1 MTSKQQDRNE
11 RALSAGQSSERL
23 SVHAVR
29 GGTIAFGGQIAR
41 LIIQMAGTV
50 ILARLLT
57 PADFGL
63 IAMAATVTA
72 FIGMFTDM
80 GLSTATIQRTNV
92 SQELVS
98 TLFFVNVA
106 AGLVLMLFAVIAAP
120 FAAWVFDDPRVLL
133 LVICLALA
141 IPISAAAAQH
151 NALLVRAMRW
161 IPVQL
166 IAIIGQLAGLIT
178 GVLMAWWGE
187 FGYWAIIGQTLVAAI
202 ASFAL
207 SWYFCAWRPS
217 WVTNWNNARTE
228 LGFGANL
235 SAFNFLNY
243 FHRQFDNVLIGWR
256 WGAVE
261 LGYYS
266 RAYNLLT
273 LPIGMVNGA
282 MSQIA
287 VPMLSKLKDAPEDWN
302 RAFLQM
308 STVTAYA
315 GIGICTILLVSGR
328 PLIRV
333 LLGEQW
339 DAVADI
345 FAYLS
350 ISSILATGG
359 NSCGWVFVSLGK
371 SREYLRWGMVAI
383 PFMVLSFV
391 IGLPWKASGVAL
403 SYAIAM
409 AINVPLYYTYALRQ
423 TTLTKRR
430 LLGWIGPVYALAII
444 SILAGL
450 ALRPFV
456 ESMPPLAQ
464 IVINSAL
471 VAILYLGGG
480 YLCLTRLAH
489 YDTLK
494 AIVFAASGR
503 ALASF
508 TKKGL
513 AG

>member
-1 MTSKQQDRNE
+1 MTPKQQDRNE
-11 RALSAGQSSERL
+11 RALSAGQSGERL
-23 SVHAVR
+23 SEHAVR

-41 LIIQMAGTV
+41 LIVQMAGTV

-80 GLSTATIQRTNV
+80 GLSTATIQRSVV
-92 SQELVS
+92 SQQLVS
-98 TLFFVNVA
+98 TLFFINLA
-106 AGLVLMLFAVIAAP
+106 AGFMLMIIAVIAAP
-120 FAAWVFDDPRVLL
+120 VAAWIFDDPRVLV
-133 LVICLALA
+133 LVICLAAA

-161 IPVQL
+161 IPIQI
-166 IAIIGQLAGLIT
+166 IAVVGQLAGLAT
-178 GVLMAWWGE
+178 GVLMAWWAE
-187 FGYWAIIGQTLVAAI
+187 AGYWAIIGQTLVAAST
-202 ASFAL
+202 SFAL

-217 WVTNWNNARTE
+217 WMLNWHNARAE
-228 LGFGANL
+228 IGFGAHL
-235 SAFNFLNY
+235 SGFNFLNY

-287 VPMLSKLKDAPEDWN
+287 VPLLSKLKESPEEWN
-302 RAFLQM
+302 RAYLQM
-308 STVTAYA
+308 STITAYA

-328 PLIRV
+328 PLISI
-333 LLGEQW
+333 LLGDQW
-339 DAVADI
+339 GAVADI

-371 SREYLRWGMVAI
+371 SREYFRWALFAS
-383 PFMVLSFV
+383 PLFVLSFA

-409 AINVPLYYTYALRQ
+409 AINVPLYYTYALMQ
-423 TTLTKRR
+423 TTLSWKR
-430 LLGWIGPVYALAII
+430 LLAWIGPVYGLSLAAAA
-444 SILAGL
+444 AGL
-450 ALRPFV
+450 AARPLV
-456 ESMPPLAQ
+456 NSLPPVAQ
-464 IVINSAL
+464 IVIGSL
-471 VAILYLGGG
+471 IVTVIYLGGG
-480 YLCLTRLAH
+480 FICLTRMSH
-489 YDTLK
+489 YATLK
-494 AIVFAASGR
+494 TIVFAAVAR
-503 ALASF
+503 ARQSF
-508 TKKGL
+508 GKWGV